1 MITCLKSF
9 FKEEEKSL
17 PKIVDKPELR
27 FANAIKGQICIF
39 DPKDDITPYEAAQ
52 ISNLIGYLIL
62 NQYSGTRL
70 DTQKFIEDHQL
81 ERHFSKAPPIN

>member
-1 MITCLKSF
+1 MITWLKRL

-17 PKIVDKPELR
+17 PRIIDKPELR
-27 FANAIKGQICIF
+27 FTDAIKGQMSIF
-39 DPKDDITPYEAAQ
+39 DPKDDITPYESAQ

-62 NQYSGTRL
+62 NRYSGTRL
-70 DTQKFIEDHQL
+70 DTQKFIENHHL